1 MAILYIQ
8 ESDEQSTSEVED
20 MVDEASELP
29 EGQFRVE
36 RLIAKR
42 KTVPLS
48 YGHVVIQLYNCM
60 AMAHACI
67 ARHHAAPFMQ
77 HA

>member
-1 MAILYIQ
+1 MYILYIYYEGIAILYIE

-29 EGQFRVE
+29 EGQCRVE

-42 KTVPLS
+42 KKVPLS
-48 YGHVVIQLYNCM
+48 YAHVFI
-60 AMAHACI
+60 
-67 ARHHAAPFMQ
+67 
-77 HA
+77 